1 MKSGLALWNGRGIYI
16 KLAFC
21 AVVLYCTNFR
31 RVNINPA
38 SRFKKVENGN
48 YCVTCAATLQ
58 LSLVNVGGL
67 DIIDRNKKIILAV
80 VSQLMRKY
88 VLSDI

>member
-1 MKSGLALWNGRGIYI
+1 
-16 KLAFC
+16 
-21 AVVLYCTNFR
+21 
-31 RVNINPA
+31 VNINPV

-48 YCVTCAATLQ
+48 YCVTCAGVLG

-80 VSQLMRKY
+80 VSQLMRK
-88 VLSDI
+88 